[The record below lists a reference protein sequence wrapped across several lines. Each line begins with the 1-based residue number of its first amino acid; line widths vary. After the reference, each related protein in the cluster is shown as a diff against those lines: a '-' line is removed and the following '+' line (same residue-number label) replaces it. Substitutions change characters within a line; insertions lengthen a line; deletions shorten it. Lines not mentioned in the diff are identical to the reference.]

1 VFSKLEMKQGFGL
14 CLPSNELAVKYKIE
28 SKKRLRNMLLQHFSE
43 YIALV
48 QLKIIYLHNFL

>member
-1 VFSKLEMKQGFGL
+1 MKQGFGL